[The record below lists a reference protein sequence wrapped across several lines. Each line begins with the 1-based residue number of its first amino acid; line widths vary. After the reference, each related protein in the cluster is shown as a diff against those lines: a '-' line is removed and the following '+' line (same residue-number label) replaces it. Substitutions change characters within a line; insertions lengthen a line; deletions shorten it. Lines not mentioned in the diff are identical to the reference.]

1 MAGWDQIEQIRKLEQ
16 RADSLGMKFA
26 PYKYVNDSIG
36 NYVCLVPK
44 DDEALPIYNR
54 YAMLFTGTL
63 ESAESWM
70 LGVTWARNYDQMV
83 VDKNIDQKREKKE
96 SVLRQ
101 QNLLQMIKNSDKKK

>member
-16 RADSLGMKFA
+16 HADRLGMKFA
-26 PYKYVNDSIG
+26 PYKYASDTVG

-44 DDEALPIYNR
+44 DEEVLPIYTR
-54 YAMLFTGTL
+54 DAMFFKGTL
-63 ESAESWM
+63 ENAESWM
-70 LGVTWARNYDQMV
+70 LGVAWARDYDRMV